1 MINMKKFTYQKIKG
15 TRDYYLEEGLK
26 LKFVE
31 EKLEKLATNYFF
43 KPIKFPVFEYKN
55 LFQKTV
61 GKETDIVN
69 KEMYHFLDRKGRG
82 IVLRPEG
89 TASTMRL
96 ILENKLLDTNK
107 NDLRFYY
114 LENMFRYERPQKGRQ
129 REFIQFG
136 VEFINADSIYA
147 DYEILDLAISI
158 LKQFKINNYC
168 LELNSIGSLE
178 TRKNYI
184 KDLKKYLTKVKDQL
198 SIDSKVRFEKNIL
211 RILDTKNQNDILLLK
226 DAPKIIDYLDQKE
239 KDNLNNIENHLKAK
253 KINYKINPFLVRG
266 LDYYN
271 DLVFEFSEADK
282 NSLGTQ
288 KTIIGG
294 GRYDYLINDLDQTKN
309 AKAIGFALGIERLIL
324 SARDYIDRNYQKN
337 IYYSVIP
344 VSNQYIKEAYQISEF
359 LRNKDKNIYFN
370 FNEQKFNKKLLQAVK
385 SNFDFVIIVGK
396 EIKNNKIILKD
407 IRAKSEKE
415 ISIDKL

>member
-1 MINMKKFTYQKIKG
+1 MKKIIYQKIKG

-26 LKFVE
+26 LKFVLK
-31 EKLEKLATNYFF
+31 KLERLATNYFF
-43 KPIKFPVFEYKN
+43 KPIKFPTFEYKN

-69 KEMYHFLDRKGRG
+69 KEMYHFLDRKGRE

-136 VEFINADSIYA
+136 IEFINADSIYA
-147 DYEILDLAISI
+147 DYEILDFASKI
-158 LKQFKINNYC
+158 LSEFKIKNYR
-168 LELNSIGSLE
+168 LDLNSIGSLQ
-178 TRKNYI
+178 TRKKYI
-184 KDLKKYLTKVKDQL
+184 EDLKKYLLKIKDKL
-198 SIDSKVRFEKNIL
+198 SNDSKIRLEKNIL
-211 RILDTKNQNDILLLK
+211 RILDTKNEKDILLLK
-226 DAPKIIDYLDQKE
+226 DAPKITDYLDQKE
-239 KDNLNNIENHLKAK
+239 KEDLFKIENHLKNK
-253 KINYKINPFLVRG
+253 KINYRINPFLVRG

-271 DLVFEFSEADK
+271 NLVFEFYELDDNK
-282 NSLGTQ
+282 LGTQ
-288 KTIIGG
+288 NTIIGG
-294 GRYDYLINDLDQTKN
+294 GRYDYLVNNLDQTKQ

-324 SARDYIDRNYQKN
+324 SAKDYIDKNYQQE
-337 IYYSVIP
+337 IYYSVIS
-344 VSNQYIKEAYQISEF
+344 VNEEYLEEAYKITEF
-359 LRNKDKNIYFN
+359 LRNKNKNVVFN
-370 FNEQKFNKKLLQAVK
+370 FSEQKFNKKLLQAIK

-407 IRAKSEKE
+407 IKAKTEKE